1 MATSL
6 APYTLIGIVAETEQG
21 ILHRGVRRSDNAPVW
36 IKTPRSDAPT
46 PRELAAVQREYA
58 ILQQLDA
65 PGVIPA
71 LGLLREGDRLGLVLE
86 NSGGLPLRSLLA
98 AQPGLPLA
106 MPLALWIAA
115 ESARI
120 LAAVH
125 DRGVIH
131 QRLSPDSILVD
142 LENRRVGLLDFA
154 AAAQL
159 ALDARLKVLQLDA
172 PAAALPYLAPEQ
184 TGRVDRLIDRR
195 TDLYGLGI
203 TLYEMLTGSVPFP
216 LHDPNELVHSILAR
230 MPVPPHTLR
239 PEIPAAVSALL
250 LKLLAKSAEDRYQ
263 RARGVEA
270 DLQTCLGALA
280 QGAELAIFPLDQHE
294 RGALRIPQKLYGR
307 AGQLAALAEAGQ
319 RIGRGGTELILVQGG
334 VGTGKTALLR
344 TFQETLAG
352 SGGICSASRFE
363 PRDRE
368 APYIGLA
375 RALRGIL
382 AQRLAEGPK
391 AQARLRTV
399 LLGALGENVQL
410 LVDILPELAEVLGP
424 RPRPPELGRREAQNR
439 LKLAMQSFLRVFST
453 AEHPIILLLDDAQW
467 ADPASIELL
476 KLFLTDA
483 APGQLLVLA
492 AFAENEDAAA
502 AARALAGVEQAGIG
516 VSRLTLEA
524 LTFADIQQLLAE
536 ALGCAPERAGPL
548 AEILLSD
555 TAGQPLALHQRL
567 EALRDEGLFLFDA
580 KSQTF
585 AWDLTRIE
593 QAVGAV
599 DVSALLNA
607 KLRRLPAPGQ
617 RVLALAACIGN
628 QFSLD
633 TLSALYQRTM
643 TETARALGESLS
655 AGLVLTL
662 GESESPFVAVDASA
676 DPADDHVLY
685 EVGVHYLFA
694 DARVQQAAAALL
706 PAAEKT
712 KLHRRISQ
720 LLWEG
725 RQSRLSDQELFEVVR
740 HDLLA
745 APLIAEV
752 EARQAIA
759 LRLLQAGR
767 RARLR
772 TAYQTAA
779 SYYAA
784 GAGLDAA
791 QWETAPQLGFPLLI
805 ERAECEHLAGQ
816 YAQAEAL
823 FLRAEVRAPS
833 HLQRVEVAALRV
845 VLYTMEG
852 NLTAALSV
860 GRSGLQLL
868 DMDLPLTK
876 EAMERE
882 VSAGHREIADRL
894 AGRDIATL
902 IDAPQMID
910 PLRQAALRLLLNL
923 QVAALLTDPLLRAV
937 VVLLHVRLSL
947 RHGHCEL
954 SAYGYMAYGTILA
967 RAMQRYSEAHAWGL
981 LALRLNDRYKNIEL
995 TCKLH
1000 HLFGA
1005 FLHFLRPLRE
1015 ALTHFDRA
1023 VQAGLQS
1030 GDFHYA
1036 AFAACQSVAG
1046 RICMGDEVRGC
1057 LEQTE
1062 QMHEL
1067 LQRAGDR
1074 LGQSFMLVARQALKA
1089 LSGATA
1095 NPLSL
1100 SDAAVDEAALA
1111 AKTEQPGFAI
1121 VATFYR
1127 VLRLQLLYLH
1137 GQYEAALQEVYKLER
1152 IGASSEG
1159 MYFFTEASFFAC
1171 LTLTA
1176 LPVNPANS
1184 ALMETHHARVQAWA
1198 RACPENYRHKE
1209 QLIAAERARLAGDDL
1224 LAMQLYDESI
1234 ASALVGDYV
1243 RDESLAKELSGL
1255 FHRRRGRQ
1263 LIARAYLGEAY
1274 LGYLRWGATAK
1285 AEVLAAHAG
1294 LSPLM
1299 HSPGREVRP
1308 SGTMRPPAPP
1318 RPESAGDALDV
1329 AAIVRATQTI
1339 VEEIVLA
1346 QVLSRSLQIIVECAG
1361 AQRGVLILEQDGRL
1375 QIQASLTAA
1384 SDAASAAASVPN
1396 LSTLA
1401 CGPVEEYAELPQTI
1415 IAQVASTKAQVV
1427 LGDAVRA
1434 ARYLT
1439 DPYIATSQPCSVL
1452 CLPLLDQGRLAGIMY
1467 LENRVTR
1474 DAFSAGRIDLLQAL
1488 CSLVAIAVKNARL
1501 YERVQAM
1508 SHELQRI
1515 NAGLEQSVLRRTDEL
1530 SAANSQLAA
1539 ALAERARSELA
1550 QAALREAIIAAQRER
1565 LAELAAPLI
1574 PIAQEIMIM
1583 PLIGRMDSER
1593 AGQVLDTA
1601 VHGAH
1606 AHRTRFMILDITG
1619 MTEPDTG
1626 AAMVLLRATR
1636 ALGLLGTRVVITG
1649 VRPDI
1654 AQTLVEQ
1661 DTSSLVTHQ
1670 TLEGGITYARAQ
1682 LSKPRPAPSR

>member
-1 MATSL
+1 MTTSL
-6 APYTLIGIVAETEQG
+6 APYTVIGIVAETEHG
-21 ILHRGVRRSDNAPVW
+21 ILHRGVRRADNAPVW
-36 IKTPRSDAPT
+36 IKAPRSDAPT
-46 PRELAAVQREYA
+46 PKELAAVQREYA
-58 ILQQLDA
+58 ILRQLDA
-65 PGVIPA
+65 PGVVPA
-71 LGLLREGDRLGLVLE
+71 LGLLREGGRLGLVLE
-86 NSGGLPLRSLLA
+86 NFGGVPLRGLLA
-98 AQPGLPLA
+98 AQTGLPLEL
-106 MPLALWIAA
+106 PLALWIAEA
-115 ESARI
+115 AARI

-131 QRLSPDSILVD
+131 QRVSPDSIVVD
-142 LENRRVGLLDFA
+142 LESRRVGLLDFA

-159 ALDARLKVLQLDA
+159 AQEARLQVLQLDA

-195 TDLYGLGI
+195 ADLYGLGI
-203 TLYEMLTGSVPFP
+203 TLYEMLTGVVPFP
-216 LHDPNELVHSILAR
+216 SHDPTEVVHSILAR
-230 MPVPPHTLR
+230 VPVPPHTLR

-263 RARGVEA
+263 RARGLVA
-270 DLQTCLGALA
+270 DLQTCLSALEQA
-280 QGAELAIFPLDQHE
+280 AELPVFALDQHE
-294 RGALRIPQKLYGR
+294 LGTLRIPQKLYGR
-307 AGQLAALAEAGQ
+307 AEQLAALAGACQ
-319 RIGRGGTELILVQGG
+319 RISKGGTALILLQGG
-334 VGTGKTALLR
+334 AGSGKTALLR
-344 TFQETLAG
+344 AFQETLAG
-352 SGGICSASRFE
+352 CVCGSSRFE
-363 PRDRE
+363 PRDRD
-368 APYIGLA
+368 APYVGLA
-375 RALRGIL
+375 RALRGLI
-382 AQRLAEGPK
+382 AQRLAEGK
-391 AQARLRTV
+391 QAQARLRTV
-399 LLGALGENVQL
+399 LLGAVGENAQL

-424 RPRPPELGRREAQNR
+424 RPRPPELGLREAQNR
-439 LKLAMQSFLRVFST
+439 LKLVMQSFLRVFSA
-453 AEHPIILLLDDAQW
+453 AEQPIILCLDDAQW
-467 ADPASIELL
+467 ADPASIELI
-476 KLFLTDA
+476 KLFLSDA

-492 AFAENEDAAA
+492 AFAENKEAAA
-502 AARALAGVEQAGIG
+502 VLRALAGVEHTGAA
-516 VSRLTLEA
+516 VSRLTLCA

-536 ALGCAPERAGPL
+536 ALSCAPERVGPL

-567 EALRDEGLFLFDA
+567 EALREEGLFLFDP
-580 KSQTF
+580 KTQTF
-585 AWDLTRIE
+585 AWDLTHIE
-593 QAVGAV
+593 RAVGAV
-599 DVSALLNA
+599 DVSALLSA
-607 KLRRLPAPGQ
+607 KLQRLPAAGQ

-628 QFSLD
+628 RFSLD

-643 TETARALGESLS
+643 TETAQALGESLS

-662 GESESPFVAVDASA
+662 RENESAIV
-676 DPADDHVLY
+676 PADAPSHAAEEPTLY
-685 EVGVHYLFA
+685 EMGIRYLFA
-694 DARVQQAAAALL
+694 DARVQQAASALL
-706 PAAEKT
+706 PAGEKAE
-712 KLHRRISQ
+712 LHRRISQ
-720 LLWEG
+720 LLWEE
-725 RQSRLSDQELFEVVR
+725 QKNSLSDQELFEVVR

-745 APLIAEV
+745 APLIPEPAP
-752 EARQAIA
+752 RQAMA
-759 LRLLQAGR
+759 ERLLLAGR

-772 TAYQTAA
+772 TAYQSAA

-791 QWETAPQLGFPLLI
+791 QWEAAPQLGFPLLI

-816 YAQAEAL
+816 YAQAEEL
-823 FLRAEVRAPS
+823 FLLADARAPS
-833 HLQRVEVAALRV
+833 LLQRVEVAALRV

-852 NLTAALSV
+852 NITAALSV
-860 GRSGLQLL
+860 GGSGLRLL
-868 DMDLPLTK
+868 GMELPLVK

-882 VSAGHREIADRL
+882 VSAGHREIEDRL
-894 AGRDIATL
+894 AGREISTL
-902 IDAPQMID
+902 IDAPQMTD
-910 PLRQAALRLLLNL
+910 PLQQAALRLLLNL

-937 VVLLHVRLSL
+937 VVLWHVRLSL
-947 RHGHCEL
+947 RHGRCAL

-967 RAMQRYSEAHAWGL
+967 RAMQRYPEAHAWGL
-981 LALRLNDRYKNIEL
+981 LALRLNEHYQNIEL

-1062 QMHEL
+1062 QMYEL
-1067 LQRAGDR
+1067 LQRTGDK
-1074 LGQSFMLVARQALKA
+1074 LGQAFMLIARQGLKA
-1089 LSGATA
+1089 LSGATTD
-1095 NPLSL
+1095 PLSL
-1100 SDAAVDEAALA
+1100 SDAAVEEAELA
-1111 AKTEQPGFAI
+1111 TKTEQPGFAI

-1127 VLRLQLLYLH
+1127 VLRLQLFYLH
-1137 GQYEAALQEVYKLER
+1137 GQYAAALKELHHLER

-1171 LTLTA
+1171 LTLAA
-1176 LPVNPANS
+1176 LPPTEANTV
-1184 ALMETHHARVQAWA
+1184 LLERHHARVQVWA
-1198 RACPENYRHKE
+1198 RACPENYRHKQ
-1209 QLIAAERARLAGDDL
+1209 QLIAAERARLGGEEL
-1224 LAMQLYDESI
+1224 LAMQLYDEAI
-1234 ASALVGDYV
+1234 ASAHGGDCV
-1243 RDESLAKELSGL
+1243 RDEALAQELSGL
-1255 FHRRRGRQ
+1255 FHLRRGRQ
-1263 LIARAYLGEAY
+1263 LIARAYLSEAY
-1274 LGYLRWGATAK
+1274 FSYLRWGATAK
-1285 AEVLAAHAG
+1285 AEAMA
-1294 LSPLM
+1294 
-1299 HSPGREVRP
+1299 REVRP
-1308 SGTMRPPAPP
+1308 SGSMRPPAP
-1318 RPESAGDALDV
+1318 RPDAAGDALDV

-1346 QVLSRSLQIIVECAG
+1346 QVLSRSLQIIVESAG
-1361 AQRGVLILEQDGRL
+1361 AQRGVLMLEQDGRL
-1375 QIQASLTAA
+1375 QVQAVLVTPSEAASPTASLPT
-1384 SDAASAAASVPN
+1384 V
-1396 LSTLA
+1396 STLPR
-1401 CGPVEEYAELPQTI
+1401 GPVEEYADLPQSI
-1415 IAQVASTKAQVV
+1415 IAQVASTQAPVV

-1439 DPYIATSQPCSVL
+1439 DAYIATSQPCSVL
-1452 CLPLLDQGRLAGIMY
+1452 CLPLLHQGSLTGIMY

-1474 DAFSAGRIDLLQAL
+1474 DAFSAGRIDLLRAL
-1488 CSLVAIAVKNARL
+1488 CSLLAIAVKNARL

-1508 SHELQRI
+1508 THELQRT

-1530 SAANSQLAA
+1530 SAANTQLAA
-1539 ALAERARSELA
+1539 ALDERARSEQA

-1574 PIAQEIMIM
+1574 PIAQEIMVM

-1619 MTEPDTG
+1619 LTAPDAG

-1654 AQTLVEQ
+1654 AQALAAQEAG
-1661 DTSSLVTHQ
+1661 SLVTHQ

-1682 LSKPRPAPSR
+1682 LTKPRPAPSR